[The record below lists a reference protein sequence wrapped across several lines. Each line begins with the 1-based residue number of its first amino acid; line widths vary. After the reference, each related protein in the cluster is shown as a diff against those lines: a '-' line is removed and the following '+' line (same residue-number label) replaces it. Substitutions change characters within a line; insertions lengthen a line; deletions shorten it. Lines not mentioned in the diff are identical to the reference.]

1 MNKELLN
8 KANNLMHDIETIE
21 KVIDEREN
29 SHHWITVIAPNHN
42 NFVIDITK
50 CPLTVEEIRGQIT
63 DVYRSSHTKFI
74 DKIILSKDGNILN
87 IYKRSKK
94 EE

>member
-1 MNKELLN
+1 MVSK
-8 KANNLMHDIETIE
+8 KKRQA
-21 KVIDEREN
+21 
-29 SHHWITVIAPNHN
+29 N